1 MKKRIIVLASGNGS
15 NFEAIVKKLRNKYKI
30 KLISENKNAY
40 VLQRAIKLDI
50 DYELINYKLYK
61 SREEYN
67 QKLFE
72 YLKREEPDLIVLAG
86 YMKILPEYIVEH
98 FENQIINI
106 HPSLLPAFKGLNA
119 IKQAFEYGVKYTGI
133 TIHYVNNELDGGKII
148 TQEVV
153 KIEREDTLETL
164 EEKIHKL
171 EHKLYPKVIDKILRL
186 QEVAYEKSLN

>member
-50 DYELINYKLYK
+50 DYDLINYKLYK